1 MATKRLPMRQI
12 REILR
17 LKYDQQLSHRA
28 IADACRVSLGTVSE
42 YLGRARRIGLEW
54 PLPGDLDDRA
64 LEARLGLAARPAR
77 RERALPDWQHI
88 HQELKRVGV
97 TLHLLWEEYREVH
110 PDGYG
115 YSQFCEIYRR
125 WARKLKPTM
134 RQVHRAGEKIF
145 IDFSGK
151 RPHWVNSRTGE
162 TVPAELFV
170 AVLGASNYTYA
181 EALPSQ
187 QLRDWIGA
195 HSGMVEFFGGSS
207 RIWVP
212 DQLKSGVT
220 LSCRYEP
227 GIQRTYQEA
236 AEHYGAVVIPA
247 RPRKAR
253 DKAKVEVGVLVAQRW
268 ILARLRNRTFFSL
281 GALNTA
287 IGELL
292 VEVNQR
298 PMQQLGA
305 SRRELFERLDRPA
318 LQPLPTDRYEP
329 AEWKI
334 CRVNI
339 DYHVDVDRHVYSVP
353 YQLRGEGLEARYTA
367 SVVEIYFKNRR
378 VASHRRRYDHQ
389 PSTLPEHMPS
399 SHRAHAEWTPSR
411 LIHWAR
417 QSGPATGHLVAGI
430 LDRRPHPEQGYRACL
445 GLMRLGRQYGDP
457 RLEAAST
464 RALALKSYSYRT
476 VKNIL
481 ASAQDRLPFEE
492 TESDPTPHHA
502 NIRGAA
508 YYTHHPEED
517 RIYVDRTNSGEDER
531 HETDRDGRSRP
542 TATPV
547 VPVHGPKL

>member
-1 MATKRLPMRQI
+1 MATKRLLMRQI

-17 LKYDQQLSHRA
+17 LKYEQQFSHRA
-28 IADACRVSLGTVSE
+28 IAGACQVSLGTVSE
-42 YLGRARRIGLEW
+42 YLGRSRRAGLAW
-54 PLPGDLDDRA
+54 PLPVELDDTA
-64 LEARLGLAARPAR
+64 LEARLFPPSGSTS
-77 RERALPDWQHI
+77 RERVPPDLEHI

-97 TLHLLWEEYREVH
+97 TLHLLWEEYRETH

-115 YSQFCEIYRR
+115 YSRFCEIYRR
-125 WARKLKPTM
+125 WAKKLRPSM
-134 RQVHRAGEKIF
+134 RQVHRAGEKVF

-151 RPHWVNSRTGE
+151 RPHWVNPRTGD
-162 TVPAELFV
+162 TVAAELFV

-187 QLRDWIGA
+187 QLHDWIGA
-195 HSGMVEFFGGSS
+195 HNRMVECFGGSG

-220 LSCRYEP
+220 VPCRYEP
-227 GIQRTYQEA
+227 GIHRTYQEA
-236 AEHYGAVVIPA
+236 AQHYGAVVIPA

-292 VEVNQR
+292 VELNRR

-318 LQPLPTDRYEP
+318 LQPLPAGRYEA

-334 CRVNI
+334 CRANI
-339 DYHVDVDRHVYSVP
+339 DYHVDVDSHLYSVP

-367 SVVEIYFKNRR
+367 NIVEIYFKNRR
-378 VASHRRRYDHQ
+378 VASHRRRYDRQ

-399 SHRAHAEWTPSR
+399 AHRAHAEWTPSR
-411 LIHWAR
+411 LIGWA
-417 QSGPATGHLVAGI
+417 QQAGPDTGRLVAGI

-445 GLMRLGRQYGDP
+445 GLMRLGRQYGTD
-457 RLEAAST
+457 RLEAASA
-464 RALALKSYSYRT
+464 RALRLNSYSYRT

-481 ASAQDRLPFEE
+481 ASAQDRLPFQD
-492 TESDPTPHHA
+492 TEIDPTPHHA

-508 YYTHHPEED
+508 YYTNPEED
-517 RIYVDRTNSGEDER
+517 LF
-531 HETDRDGRSRP
+531 H
-542 TATPV
+542 A
-547 VPVHGPKL
+547 H